1 MIEPEREVEAVTDV
15 HVVLLLM
22 LSSNGSSA
30 EQHWKMRHA
39 VAATIAVM
47 IFFFIVIVVSTYCD
61 AKIARNGKRG
71 KSVQR
76 RPRYL
81 QRTKGKSTFFSTIAC
96 CIRKNTLTLPQLIS
110 EEQ

>member
-47 IFFFIVIVVSTYCD
+47 IFFFIVIVVCGYCD
-61 AKIARNGKRG
+61 AKIARNGANPFNEG
-71 KSVQR
+71 PVIFSER
-76 RPRYL
+76 REKAR
-81 QRTKGKSTFFSTIAC
+81 FSARLLAVFEK
-96 CIRKNTLTLPQLIS
+96 IR
-110 EEQ
+110 